1 VLILVDAPAQRVNG
15 VRSDDELGQGEGEEW
30 RGGINVPRAD
40 TARSA
45 RMHRRR
51 NSRQGDNSR
60 REERPAFTLK
70 VCRKSAPLLR

>member
-1 VLILVDAPAQRVNG
+1 
-15 VRSDDELGQGEGEEW
+15 VRRRE
-30 RGGINVPRAD
+30 GGINVPRAD

-60 REERPAFTLK
+60 REERCAFTYAGLK
-70 VCRKSAPLLR
+70 SMSEVGSSLPLGIAITCYLQRSG